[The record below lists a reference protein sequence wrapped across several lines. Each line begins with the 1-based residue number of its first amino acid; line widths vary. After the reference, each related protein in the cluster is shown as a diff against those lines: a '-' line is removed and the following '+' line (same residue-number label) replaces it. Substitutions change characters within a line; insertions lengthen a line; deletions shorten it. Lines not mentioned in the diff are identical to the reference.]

1 MILKSIKLDNI
12 RSYVSESISFPEGSL
27 MLSGDIGSGKSTIL
41 LAVEFAL
48 FGIRSDLNG
57 ESLLRHGRG
66 QGSVELNL
74 RVSGKDITVKRG
86 LKRTSKS
93 VQQETGHIIIDG
105 IKKDLTA
112 VELKT
117 RVLDLL
123 GYPKELVSKSKS
135 LVYRYTVYTPQ
146 EEMKQILFDEK
157 EERLN
162 TLRRVFGIDRYRR
175 IIENTTIV
183 TKQLKSRTRELAG
196 SIYDLE
202 EKKALAAERR
212 SELKNAEQEIKDIS
226 PSLEK
231 ARSELV
237 RMRESMQRHEKD
249 IKELHELKARLSASE
264 AKLKEKLAAFQK
276 NSKELLAIDCQIKEL
291 ETVIKGSPQLKKPDI
306 AMRRSI
312 LERKEALEKELHAI
326 KLKIN
331 ELELT
336 KKNSAAVKDKI
347 SKLSSCPTCLQNVP
361 HEHKKSI
368 FGREDDVEKRCAMD
382 MQKLRE
388 ELSEKDRKIK
398 EISAENERIIDEEK
412 RYEKLNAQAEMN
424 ARLLKDKEERKKSF
438 SALNEQITN
447 DIEAINTEKTGINN
461 RMSGLSASEENYQ
474 RDKRLFDELR
484 EKEKQLELKKVSFEK
499 EAEGIRRIISSFEKE
514 ISEKEKAKENI
525 ARLKELQDWL
535 DNNFVNLIAVIEKHI
550 MAKVYEE
557 FNALFQQW
565 FRVMIEDEAL
575 SVSLD
580 HDFTPIAQQD
590 GYETFVEYL
599 SGGEKTAIALAYR
612 LSLNKVIND
621 MIGAIKTKD
630 IIILDEPTD
639 GFSSEQLDKLREVIE
654 QLEMK
659 QVIIVSHEPKI
670 EGFVDSILRVEKR
683 GHVSSVMS

>member
-212 SELKNAEQEIKDIS
+212 SELKKAEQEIKDIS

-276 NSKELLAIDCQIKEL
+276 NSKELLAIDSQAKEL
-291 ETVIKGSPQLKKPDI
+291 ETAIKDSPQLKKPDTTI
-306 AMRRSI
+306 RKSI
-312 LERKEALEKELHAI
+312 LERKEALEKEFHAI

-580 HDFTPIAQQD
+580 HDFTPVAQQD

>member
-212 SELKNAEQEIKDIS
+212 SELKKAEQEIKDIS